1 MEQGPFQA
9 VCVVY
14 IGYTDICSSLRKMNE
29 NDVFTCIYVNVRP
42 QTYPRLYSG
51 HTVYK
56 KTFVCV

>member
-14 IGYTDICSSLRKMNE
+14 IGYTDICTE
-29 NDVFTCIYVNVRP
+29 NDVFTCIFVNVRP
-42 QTYPRLYSG
+42 QTYTRLYSG